1 MLRYLTAG
9 ESHGQALTA
18 IVEGFPSGVRV
29 DTSVIDREL
38 ERRQGGYGRG
48 KRQKLET
55 DRVIIDAGIFHGET
69 TGAPITLRLV
79 NNDAKLERLQEPA
92 APRGGHIDLAGA
104 INYQTGIRQVLER
117 ASARETAMR
126 VAVGG
131 LARLLLRELGIDVF
145 GYVLELGGIAA
156 PPLSLEIKVRD
167 ASPVYTLNPQ
177 ADAAIVAAIDA
188 AQEAG
193 DTLGGIVETIV
204 TGCPIGLGS
213 HAQWDRKL
221 DARLAAAVMSVQA
234 IKGVEIGLGIEAA
247 RRPGSKV
254 MDPIRYEPDHPA
266 DDRRFGFRRPTNNA
280 GGHRRRDVQRRAD
293 RDPGGQEA
301 DQHAGRAGALGEHG
315 DQGPEPG
322 LVRAIRR
329 LRGARRQRD
338 RRGRRR
344 LRDRRG
350 DRREVRRHQRPGH
363 QDGDGRDARVE
374 SQASGIVVAGG
385 GEPAGSLMGTRG
397 RSRPIQSS
405 SLMLE
410 ASPSVAI
417 SRDDA
422 MP

>member
-29 DTSVIDREL
+29 DTAVIDREL

-69 TGAPITLRLV
+69 TGGPITLRLV

-131 LARLLLRELGIDVF
+131 LARLLLRELDIDVL
-145 GYVLELGGIAA
+145 GYVLELGGVAA
-156 PPLSLEIKVRD
+156 PPLSLDLKVRD

-193 DTLGGIVETIV
+193 DTLGGIVEAIV

-234 IKGVEIGLGIEAA
+234 IKGVEIGLGLEAA

-254 MDPIRYEPDHPA
+254 MDPIRYDPDHPA

-280 GGHRRRDVQRRAD
+280 GGIE
-293 RDPGGQEA
+293 GGTSN
-301 DQHAGRAGALGEHG
+301 GE
-315 DQGPEPG
+315 PIV
-322 LVRAIRR
+322 VRAAKKPISTLAARGPSVNMATKAPSPASYERSDVCAVPAASVIVEAVVAFEVASAVVEKYVGTSVEAIR
-329 LRGARRQRD
+329 AAMAAMH
-338 RRGRRR
+338 
-344 LRDRRG
+344 
-350 DRREVRRHQRPGH
+350 EVNRRHLTDWATGT
-363 QDGDGRDARVE
+363 
-374 SQASGIVVAGG
+374 SG
-385 GEPAGSLMGTRG
+385 PSAGS
-397 RSRPIQSS
+397 
-405 SLMLE
+405 
-410 ASPSVAI
+410 
-417 SRDDA
+417 
-422 MP
+422 